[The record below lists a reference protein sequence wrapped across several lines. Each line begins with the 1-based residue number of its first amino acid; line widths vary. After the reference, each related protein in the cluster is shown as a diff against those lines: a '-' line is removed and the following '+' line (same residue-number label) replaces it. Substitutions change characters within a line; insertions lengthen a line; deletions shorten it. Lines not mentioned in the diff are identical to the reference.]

1 MKKALTALLLAA
13 AALTA
18 AASDTIDLSGRW
30 QLALDRDGTFT
41 AAYAMTDSILLPGT
55 TDTNRRGDR
64 RQFYASVLD
73 YMNSS
78 NFRPATHIGGLD
90 NISPY

>member
-13 AALTA
+13 AAL
-18 AASDTIDLSGRW
+18 
-30 QLALDRDGTFT
+30 T

-78 NFRPATHIGGLD
+78 DFRPATHIGGLD